1 MGFSLSKLLSSNSS
15 KTIDSVDSIIHDVE
29 NTPFGV
35 SENNVLYAGL
45 NELGGYYFFQSVIIG
60 SFNIRTKQG
69 AQLFL
74 IGNDF
79 ELQLNADMLE
89 LESETS
95 NIKGRNITKIDFE
108 IDASEAQKLDSSSVN
123 TIRLKLKKHNIEFTR
138 YTVINEE
145 EE

>member
-1 MGFSLSKLLSSNSS
+1 MGFSLSKLLSSNKS
-15 KTIDSVDSIIHDVE
+15 KTNDSVDSIINDVE
-29 NTPFGV
+29 NTPFGF

-45 NELGGYYFFQSVIIG
+45 NELGGYYFFQSIIIG
-60 SFNIRTKQG
+60 SLNIRTKHG

-89 LESETS
+89 LESEAS

-108 IDASEAQKLDSSSVN
+108 IDASEAQKLESSGVN
-123 TIRLKLKKHNIEFTR
+123 TIRLKLKKHNVEFTR

>member
-15 KTIDSVDSIIHDVE
+15 KTMDSVDSIINDVE

-60 SFNIRTKQG
+60 SLNIRTKQG

-79 ELQLNADMLE
+79 ELLLNADMLE

-95 NIKGRNITKIDFE
+95 NIKGRSITKIDFE
-108 IDASEAQKLDSSSVN
+108 IDASEAQKLDSSRVN